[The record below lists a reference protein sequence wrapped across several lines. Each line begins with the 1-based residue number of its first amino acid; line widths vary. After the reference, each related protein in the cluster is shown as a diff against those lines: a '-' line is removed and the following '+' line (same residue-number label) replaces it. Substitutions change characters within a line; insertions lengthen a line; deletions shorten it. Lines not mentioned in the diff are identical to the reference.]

1 MSADPDEHL
10 VSPGG
15 DDPAWMDGQ
24 DDPFASNVFTD
35 ELAGADESV
44 WDIDSDVFW
53 GDPPADGDAP
63 DADLLM

>member
-1 MSADPDEHL
+1 
-10 VSPGG
+10 
-15 DDPAWMDGQ
+15 MDGQ